1 MFMNIGK
8 LIRPISKHG
17 SNASFFISQILIPLG
32 VLSLYFV
39 SSSLLL
45 PDGVNKVFVTRSA
58 KFVQPITIFL
68 FIAFIFIS
76 GLRKNKQLLF
86 STAGE
91 KLSAGDLILLLLPL
105 TPVVQFIIN
114 NANII
119 SWFEYI
125 ITICFFVLI
134 VSLPIFIVPLLFRN
148 TDSFRP
154 VMFMGLSFAF
164 LITNMA
170 SLTRQFTWYKE
181 GSLKIQL
188 LVFGGVWFISWLL
201 FKINLRKFLYLLIAV
216 NFASNSFLQLIN
228 REGTQSNA
236 VLNQT
241 DNMLVSLIDSREPV
255 ITPSI
260 YLLVYD
266 AYVVNETM
274 LAYGIDNRVQEQ
286 YLENL
291 DFKIYPQTY
300 SVGKSSIP
308 SMNGVFNSSLSF
320 YGDTRKEVSGDG
332 IVQNLLKKFG
342 YKTYGVFPTDFFFR
356 GMIPSYDYSFPE
368 NSFSVR
374 LISEAIFKGEF
385 RFDIGFDDVSEE
397 QFIHERNLIFS
408 EVSEDPKFLYT
419 HSKLPNHSQNSGVC
433 LPNEVKMYGERLTRA
448 NLDMQHAIEM
458 IIEND
463 PKSIVII
470 AGDHGPYLTKNCL
483 TTGNEYEISEISRLD
498 IQDRYGAF
506 LAIRWPSS
514 DFEEYDDITVLQ
526 DLFPAIFAYIFADPG
541 LLDSKVE
548 PITTHPEAISGAM
561 VVDGVIEGGIH
572 TGEAL
577 FTGWLER

>member
-1 MFMNIGK
+1 
-8 LIRPISKHG
+8 
-17 SNASFFISQILIPLG
+17 
-32 VLSLYFV
+32 
-39 SSSLLL
+39 
-45 PDGVNKVFVTRSA
+45 
-58 KFVQPITIFL
+58 
-68 FIAFIFIS
+68 
-76 GLRKNKQLLF
+76 
-86 STAGE
+86 
-91 KLSAGDLILLLLPL
+91 
-105 TPVVQFIIN
+105 
-114 NANII
+114 
-119 SWFEYI
+119 
-125 ITICFFVLI
+125 
-134 VSLPIFIVPLLFRN
+134 
-148 TDSFRP
+148 
-154 VMFMGLSFAF
+154 
-164 LITNMA
+164 
-170 SLTRQFTWYKE
+170 
-181 GSLKIQL
+181 
-188 LVFGGVWFISWLL
+188 
-201 FKINLRKFLYLLIAV
+201 
-216 NFASNSFLQLIN
+216 
-228 REGTQSNA
+228 
-236 VLNQT
+236 
-241 DNMLVSLIDSREPV
+241 MLVSLIDSREPV

-320 YGDTRKEVSGDG
+320 YGNTRKEVSGDG

-374 LISEAIFKGEF
+374 LISEAIFLGEF
-385 RFDIGFDDVSEE
+385 RFDIGFDEVSEE

-470 AGDHGPYLTKNCL
+470 AGDHGPYLTKNCVI
-483 TTGNEYEISEISRLD
+483 TGDEYEISEISRLD

-561 VVDGVIEGGIH
+561 VVDGMIEGGIH